1 MSKHEIIE
9 TLRSLDKDASERYR
23 AKILGIFGSVARG
36 EGGPDSDVD
45 VLVEFLAG
53 ATLLDLSGLGL
64 SLEEKIGLPVDIVPV
79 DTIKLELKEQIL
91 SEAIL
96 V

>member
-1 MSKHEIIE
+1 MSKNEIIE
-9 TLRSLDKDASERYR
+9 TLRSLDRDASENYR
-23 AKILGIFGSVARG
+23 AKILGVFGSVARG
-36 EGGPDSDVD
+36 EEGPDSDVD
-45 VLVEFLAG
+45 VLVEFLVG

-64 SLEEKIGLPVDIVPV
+64 FLEEKIGLPVDIVPI

>member
-1 MSKHEIIE
+1 M
-9 TLRSLDKDASERYR
+9 
-23 AKILGIFGSVARG
+23 
-36 EGGPDSDVD
+36 
-45 VLVEFLAG
+45 G

-64 SLEEKIGLPVDIVPV
+64 LLEENIGLPVDIVPI